1 MQKGS
6 DSGMAHEEKATL
18 RPIEMVVHTQTA
30 SQSSVYF
37 LEPAVHLVHLWTA
50 IISENIL

>member
-18 RPIEMVVHTQTA
+18 RPIKMVYTQTA

-37 LEPAVHLVHLWTA
+37 LVPAVHLVHLWTA